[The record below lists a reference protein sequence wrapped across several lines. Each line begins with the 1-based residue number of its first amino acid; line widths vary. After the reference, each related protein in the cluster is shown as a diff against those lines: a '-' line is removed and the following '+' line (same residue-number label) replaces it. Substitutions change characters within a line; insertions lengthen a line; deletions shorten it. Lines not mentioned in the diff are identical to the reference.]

1 MKTLNDPYPVIFS
14 RGKRVSLRPP
24 QESDIPR
31 VLHWLNDPGTRR
43 FLSRVHPLTELE
55 EKRFLETTATP
66 GGNHQPF
73 IIIESDTHEPI
84 GCTGLHQI
92 DWVHRRAELGIFI
105 GPADKRGL
113 GLGQE
118 AFELLIAH
126 AFEGINLHR
135 VTLTV
140 FAFNNAGIR
149 CYERIGFVKEG
160 VDRESQFVEGRYV
173 DVFRYAL
180 LSREWFARRKKSAI
194 LNCSSD

>member
-1 MKTLNDPYPVIFS
+1 MTKSEDPYPIIFS

-24 QESDIPR
+24 QESDIPL
-31 VLHWLNDPGTRR
+31 VLHWLNDPDTRR

-55 EKRFLETTATP
+55 EKRFLESTATP

-73 IIIESDTHEPI
+73 VIVESETHEPI
-84 GCTGLHQI
+84 GCTGMHQI

-105 GPADKRGL
+105 GPADKRCQGL
-113 GLGQE
+113 GRE

-135 VTLTV
+135 VNLTV
-140 FAFNNAGIR
+140 YSFNEVGIR

-160 VDRESQFVEGRYV
+160 VDREAQFVEGRYV
-173 DVFRYAL
+173 DVIRYGMLA
-180 LSREWFARRKKSAI
+180 REWFARKK
-194 LNCSSD
+194 NERFECSSV